1 MPPIKSYQPDSCTTS
16 RCRKGAKTVSPYL
29 QAESHTGPHEGNDIW
44 ILLESDIANNHVL
57 LHLPQDAVDP
67 SASESG
73 FLVFRA
79 AAQGR
84 AGSTI
89 PKLTDRP
96 DFDLDGARVL
106 DAEVV
111 QYLAL
116 SIE

>member
-1 MPPIKSYQPDSCTTS
+1 MHTRYM
-16 RCRKGAKTVSPYL
+16 KGARIVSPYL
-29 QAESHTGPHEGNDIW
+29 QAESHTGPHERNDIR
-44 ILLESDIANNHVL
+44 ILLDRYIANYHVL
-57 LHLPQDAVDP
+57 FYLPQDAVDP
-67 SASESG
+67 STSESG